1 MSVIHRHVHQGRF
14 GEDYVRV
21 LATAAGFVVTDYH
34 PDVDGVDLG
43 IVSDDRPLGVRA
55 PRIDVQVK
63 TASNLQPVDGVLRFD
78 GLDGRQHN
86 RLAGPRFLVPRYL
99 FLITVPR
106 EPVHYAD
113 LNPSGLLL
121 RHIGYFVSLRERPP
135 VPDGQSHV
143 RVRVPVANVL
153 TVTRLRALVE
163 AVR

>member
-1 MSVIHRHVHQGRF
+1 MARTTFAFWRQ
-14 GEDYVRV
+14 
-21 LATAAGFVVTDYH
+21 AAGFVVTDYH

-43 IVSDDRPLGVRA
+43 IVSDDRPLVVHRA

-106 EPVHYAD
+106 EPSPTTRTSIRAVSC
-113 LNPSGLLL
+113 SGTSATSC
-121 RHIGYFVSLRERPP
+121 RCANARRSPTVSP
-135 VPDGQSHV
+135 
-143 RVRVPVANVL
+143 
-153 TVTRLRALVE
+153 T
-163 AVR
+163 